1 MTGPAVQQAHEFRKP
16 TPEEWEHIVRHHI
29 GVQISTKD
37 GSAAVSVVGE
47 CGDHKCPTNVDYC
60 KYCKRPPC

>member
-16 TPEEWEHIVRHHI
+16 TEAEWKHFIENHI
-29 GVQISTKD
+29 GVLISKD
-37 GSAAVSVVGE
+37 GATTVSVIGE
-47 CGDHKCPTNVDYC
+47 CDKPKCPTHVVCC